1 MPTHAPDNSFSNH
14 FLVALNS
21 SGLAKDYFCDTISL
35 LIDHNQEGAFGLVI
49 NRPLALT
56 LADLLPGFE
65 QPILC
70 PVLEGGPVE
79 PERLFFLHTAERQY
93 AGTLN
98 ISETIAL
105 STSDDLLADLK
116 SGNTPAH
123 IAAVLGYAGWGSGQL
138 ERELAETI
146 WQLTPT
152 HADIVF
158 TAPFTERRNQ
168 ATALLGVDLNLI
180 NPAAGYD

>member
-1 MPTHAPDNSFSNH
+1 MPANRHDNSFSNH

-21 SGLAKDYFCDTISL
+21 TGLAKDYFCDTISL
-35 LIDHNQEGAFGLVI
+35 LIDHNQEGTFGLVI
-49 NRPLALT
+49 NQPLPLT

-65 QPILC
+65 QPINC

-79 PERLFFLHTAERQY
+79 PERLFFLHSAERQY

-116 SGNTPAH
+116 SGNTPDH
-123 IAAVLGYAGWGSGQL
+123 IVAVLGYAGWGPGQL
-138 ERELAETI
+138 EGELAETI

-158 TAPFTERRNQ
+158 TTPFTERRSR
-168 ATALLGVDLNLI
+168 ATALLGVDINLI